1 MARSRS
7 TLPLQVLAPVALDDP
22 GAVVSILNPTGG
34 LVGGDRLDVAIDVGP
49 HAQVCLTTPSATKVY
64 RTTGAVAEQHV
75 RMTVGAGA
83 TCEWVPD
90 HTIPFPGSK
99 LRQTLHADL
108 AADARLIVVDA
119 FAAGRV
125 ARGEAW
131 RFNHLESAVSIRDG
145 AGWLFHDRF
154 VLRGGGGY
162 DGLGFTESQPYF
174 ATFVVIADGATAEFA
189 RFATAAGETAGAMV
203 AAAKLPRRGAVV
215 RVLAAGAP
223 ALLAALDAVW
233 TLARERCL
241 GAPALALR
249 KS

>member
-1 MARSRS
+1 M
-7 TLPLQVLAPVALDDP
+7 LPLQVLAPVALDDP
-22 GAVVSILNPTGG
+22 AAIVSVLNPTGG
-34 LVGGDRLDVAIDVGP
+34 LVGGDRLDVTVDVGP
-49 HAQVCLTTPSATKVY
+49 EAHACLTTPSATKVY

-75 RMTVGAGA
+75 RVGVAAGA

-90 HTIPFPGSK
+90 HTIPFPGSA

-119 FAAGRV
+119 FAAGRI

-131 RFNHLESAVSIRDG
+131 RFRHLESVVSIRDA

-162 DGLGFTESQPYF
+162 DGLGFTEGQPYF
-174 ATFVVIADGATAEFA
+174 ATAVVIADGPAAEFVRA
-189 RFATAAGETAGAMV
+189 ATAAGETAGATI
-203 AAAKLPRRGAVV
+203 AAAALPRRGAVV
-215 RVLAAGAP
+215 RVMAAGAP
-223 ALLAALDAVW
+223 AFLAALNAVW
-233 TLARERCL
+233 TVARQRLL

-249 KS
+249 KP

>member
-34 LVGGDRLDVAIDVGP
+34 LVGGDHLDVAIDVGP
-49 HAQVCLTTPSATKVY
+49 DARVCLTTPSATKVY
-64 RTTGAVAEQHV
+64 RTRDAMAEQHV

-83 TCEWVPD
+83 ICEWVPE

-99 LRQTLHADL
+99 LRQTLDADL
-108 AADARLIVVDA
+108 APDARLVVVDA

-125 ARGEAW
+125 ARGETW
-131 RFNHLESAVSIRDG
+131 RFDHLESAVSIRDG

-154 VLRGGGGY
+154 VLRGRGGY
-162 DGLGFTESQPYF
+162 DGLGFTEAQPYF
-174 ATFVVIADGATAEFA
+174 ATVVVIADGATAEFA
-189 RFATAAGETAGAMV
+189 RLATAAGKTVGATV
-203 AAAKLPRRGAVV
+203 AAAPLPRRGVVV

-223 ALLAALDAVW
+223 ALLAAIDAVW
-233 TLARERCL
+233 TLARQRL
-241 GAPALALR
+241 FGAPALALR
-249 KS
+249 KP

>member
-1 MARSRS
+1 MGAFTCASSVGERPASWPGRARRCRCRCW
-7 TLPLQVLAPVALDDP
+7 LRWP
-22 GAVVSILNPTGG
+22 
-34 LVGGDRLDVAIDVGP
+34 
-49 HAQVCLTTPSATKVY
+49 
-64 RTTGAVAEQHV
+64 
-75 RMTVGAGA
+75 
-83 TCEWVPD
+83 
-90 HTIPFPGSK
+90 SK

-174 ATFVVIADGATAEFA
+174 ATVVVIA
-189 RFATAAGETAGAMV
+189 
-203 AAAKLPRRGAVV
+203 
-215 RVLAAGAP
+215 
-223 ALLAALDAVW
+223 
-233 TLARERCL
+233 
-241 GAPALALR
+241 
-249 KS
+249 